1 MPNITFSVFEELGA
15 DGSLMVTARDDYLT
29 LGTAEL
35 ATRREGS
42 LALAAWSLR
51 SATAS
56 DLRMTEQQVGD
67 HIYAAVRRAGRSLDE
82 YQVAEGL
89 LARLGLML
97 DMKMTEQSVTVVSGS
112 EVTWCGWRIRGD
124 RVALLI
130 DDTLRGEAWT
140 LRQAIDAGLMVRYTL
155 AAGDEHLARV
165 ARAQALLDEATP
177 LAQAVEASCTGSSPR
192 AEAQAY
198 LRGRA
203 DNFIDELVEECRCT
217 YSDAMYR
224 DGTLTV
230 GSWSLEEERAEL
242 ADVIDGVESGEL
254 DSLAAA
260 LTALHDGGLTPVC
273 GDLPQEPALR
283 RAVIAAADERVAA
296 GDMEP
301 VAAAITELLAS
312 QSTEEAAQ

>member
-15 DGSLMVTARDDYLT
+15 DGSLMVTARDNYLV
-29 LGTAEL
+29 LGTTEL
-35 ATRREGS
+35 DTRREGS

-51 SATAS
+51 SVAAS

-82 YQVAEGL
+82 YKAAEGL

-97 DMKMTEQSVTVVSGS
+97 DMKMTEQTVTVMSGS
-112 EVTWCGWRIRGD
+112 EVTWNGWRIRGD

-165 ARAQALLDEATP
+165 ARAQAFMGEATP

-198 LRGRA
+198 LHGWA
-203 DNFIDELVEECRCT
+203 DNFIDELLEESRYT
-217 YSDAMYR
+217 YPDAVYR
-224 DGTLTV
+224 EGTLAL
-230 GSWSLEEERAEL
+230 GSWSIEEERDEL
-242 ADVIDGVESGEL
+242 ADVIDGVETGEL

-260 LTALHDGGLTPVC
+260 LVALHDGGLTPVC
-273 GDLPQEPALR
+273 GGMPQEPALR
-283 RAVIAAADERVAA
+283 RAVIAAADERTAT
-296 GDMEP
+296 GDLEP
-301 VAAAITELLAS
+301 VTAAITELLA
-312 QSTEEAAQ
+312 AQE

>member
-1 MPNITFSVFEELGA
+1 MPNVTFSVFEELGA
-15 DGSLMVTARDDYLT
+15 GNSLMVTARDDYRT

-35 ATRREGS
+35 DTRREGS
-42 LALAAWSLR
+42 LTLAAWSLH

-67 HIYAAVRRAGRSLDE
+67 NIYAAVRRAGRSLDE
-82 YQVAEGL
+82 YQAAEGL
-89 LARLGLML
+89 LARLALML
-97 DMKMTEQSVTVVSGS
+97 NMQMTEQSVTVVSGS

-155 AAGDEHLARV
+155 AAGDERLARV
-165 ARAQALLDEATP
+165 ARAQALLGEATP

-198 LRGRA
+198 LRGWA
-203 DNFIDELVEECRCT
+203 DNFIDELVEECR
-217 YSDAMYR
+217 YMYPDAMYR
-224 DGTLTV
+224 DGTLTL
-230 GSWSLEEERAEL
+230 GSWSIEEERTEL
-242 ADVIDGVESGEL
+242 AEVISGVETGEL

-260 LTALHDGGLTPVC
+260 LTALYDGGLTPVC

-283 RAVIAAADERVAA
+283 RAVIATADERTAT
-296 GDMEP
+296 GGMEP
-301 VAAAITELLAS
+301 GTAAIVELLA
-312 QSTEEAAQ
+312 AQE

>member
-1 MPNITFSVFEELGA
+1 MPNVTFSVFEELGA
-15 DGSLMVTARDDYLT
+15 GNSLMVTARDDYRT

-35 ATRREGS
+35 DTRREGS
-42 LALAAWSLR
+42 LTLAAWSLR

-67 HIYAAVRRAGRSLDE
+67 NIYAAVRRAGRSLDE
-82 YQVAEGL
+82 YQAAEGL

-97 DMKMTEQSVTVVSGS
+97 DMKMTEQSVTAVSGS

-165 ARAQALLDEATP
+165 ARAQALLGEATP

-198 LRGRA
+198 LRRWA
-203 DNFIDELVEECRCT
+203 DNYIDELIEESR
-217 YSDAMYR
+217 YVSPDAVYH
-224 DGTLTV
+224 DGTLTL
-230 GSWSLEEERAEL
+230 GAWSIEEERAEL
-242 ADVIDGVESGEL
+242 ADVIDGVETGEL

-260 LTALHDGGLTPVC
+260 LTALYDGGLTPVY
-273 GDLPQEPALR
+273 GGLPQEPALR

-296 GDMEP
+296 GDMEQ
-301 VAAAITELLAS
+301 VTAAITELLAS
-312 QSTEEAAQ
+312 QNIEEAAQ

>member
-1 MPNITFSVFEELGA
+1 MPNATFSVFEELGA
-15 DGSLMVTARDDYLT
+15 GNSLMVTARDDYRT

-35 ATRREGS
+35 DTRREGS
-42 LALAAWSLR
+42 LTLAAWSLR
-51 SATAS
+51 ALDMS
-56 DLRMTEQQVGD
+56 EQEVGD

-82 YQVAEGL
+82 YEAAEGL

-165 ARAQALLDEATP
+165 ARAQALLGEATP
-177 LAQAVEASCTGSSPR
+177 LAQVVEASCTGSSPR

-198 LRGRA
+198 LQGRA
-203 DNFIDELVEECRCT
+203 DNFIDELVEESR
-217 YSDAMYR
+217 YAYPDAMYR
-224 DGTLTV
+224 DGTLTL
-230 GSWSLEEERAEL
+230 GAWSIEEERAEL
-242 ADVIDGVESGEL
+242 AEVIDGVETGEL

-260 LTALHDGGLTPVC
+260 LTALYDGGLTPVC
-273 GDLPQEPALR
+273 GDMPQEPALR
-283 RAVIAAADERVAA
+283 RAVIAAADQRTAT
-296 GDMEP
+296 GGMEP
-301 VAAAITELLAS
+301 VTAAIVELLAS
-312 QSTEEAAQ
+312 QNIEEAAQ

>member
-1 MPNITFSVFEELGA
+1 MSKVQFSVFEELGA
-15 DGSLMVTARDDYLT
+15 DGSLMVTARDNYLV

-35 ATRREGS
+35 DTRREGS

-51 SATAS
+51 SVAAS

-82 YQVAEGL
+82 YQAAEGL
-89 LARLGLML
+89 LARLALML
-97 DMKMTEQSVTVVSGS
+97 NMQMTEQSVTVVSGS
-112 EVTWCGWRIRGD
+112 EVTWNGWRIRGD

-155 AAGDEHLARV
+155 AAGDERLARV
-165 ARAQALLDEATP
+165 ARAQALLGEATP

-192 AEAQAY
+192 AEAHAY

-203 DNFIDELVEECRCT
+203 DNFIDELLEESR
-217 YSDAMYR
+217 YVSPDAVYR
-224 DGTLTV
+224 DGTLTL
-230 GSWSLEEERAEL
+230 GEWSIGEERTEV
-242 ADVIDGVESGEL
+242 ADVIDGVETGEL

-260 LTALHDGGLTPVC
+260 LTALYDGGLTPVY
-273 GDLPQEPALR
+273 GGLPQEPALC

-296 GDMEP
+296 GDMEQ
-301 VAAAITELLAS
+301 VTAAIVELLAS
-312 QSTEEAAQ
+312 QNIEEAAQ

>member
-1 MPNITFSVFEELGA
+1 MPNVTFSVFEELGA
-15 DGSLMVTARDDYLT
+15 GSSLMVTARDDYMT

-35 ATRREGS
+35 DTRREGS
-42 LALAAWSLR
+42 LARAAWSLR
-51 SATAS
+51 ALNMS
-56 DLRMTEQQVGD
+56 EQQVGD
-67 HIYAAVRRAGRSLDE
+67 HIYAAVRRAGRNLDE
-82 YQVAEGL
+82 YEAAEGL

-97 DMKMTEQSVTVVSGS
+97 DLNMTEQAVTVISGS

-165 ARAQALLDEATP
+165 ARAQVLLDETAP
-177 LAQAVEASCTGSSPR
+177 LAQVVEASCTGSSPR
-192 AEAQAY
+192 AEVQAY
-198 LRGRA
+198 LQGWA
-203 DNFIDELVEECRCT
+203 DNYIDELLEESRYT
-217 YSDAMYR
+217 YPDAVYR
-224 DGTLTV
+224 DGTLTL
-230 GSWSLEEERAEL
+230 GSWSIEEERTEL
-242 ADVIDGVESGEL
+242 ADVIDGVETGEL

-260 LTALHDGGLTPVC
+260 LTALYDGGLTPVC

-283 RAVIAAADERVAA
+283 RAVIATADERTAT

-301 VAAAITELLAS
+301 VTAAITELLA
-312 QSTEEAAQ
+312 AQE

>member
-1 MPNITFSVFEELGA
+1 MPNATFSVFEELGA
-15 DGSLMVTARDDYLT
+15 GNSLMVTARDDYRT

-35 ATRREGS
+35 DTRREGS
-42 LALAAWSLR
+42 LTLAAWSLR
-51 SATAS
+51 ALDMS
-56 DLRMTEQQVGD
+56 EQEVGD

-82 YQVAEGL
+82 YEAAEGL

-140 LRQAIDAGLMVRYTL
+140 LRRAIDAGLMVRYTL

-165 ARAQALLDEATP
+165 ARAQALLDETTP

-198 LRGRA
+198 LRGWA
-203 DNFIDELVEECRCT
+203 DRFIDELVDECR
-217 YSDAMYR
+217 YVSPDAVYR
-224 DGTLTV
+224 DGTLTT
-230 GSWSLEEERAEL
+230 GSWSIEEERPEL
-242 ADVIDGVESGEL
+242 ADVIDGVETGEL

-260 LTALHDGGLTPVC
+260 LTALYDGGLTPVC

-283 RAVIAAADERVAA
+283 RAVIATADERTAT

-301 VAAAITELLAS
+301 VTAAITELLA
-312 QSTEEAAQ
+312 AQE

>member
-1 MPNITFSVFEELGA
+1 MSKVQFSVFEELGT
-15 DGSLMVTARDDYLT
+15 GNSLMVTARDNYLT

-35 ATRREGS
+35 DTRREGS
-42 LALAAWSLR
+42 LTLAAWSLR

-82 YQVAEGL
+82 YQAAEGL
-89 LARLGLML
+89 LARLTLML
-97 DMKMTEQSVTVVSGS
+97 GMKLTEPSVTVVSGS
-112 EVTWCGWRIRGD
+112 GVTWNGWRIRGD

-165 ARAQALLDEATP
+165 ARAQALLGEATP
-177 LAQAVEASCTGSSPR
+177 LAQAVEASCSGSSPR

-198 LRGRA
+198 LRGWA
-203 DNFIDELVEECRCT
+203 DNFIDELVEESRYT
-217 YSDAMYR
+217 YPDAVYR
-224 DGTLTV
+224 DGTLTL
-230 GSWSLEEERAEL
+230 GSWSIEEERAEL
-242 ADVIDGVESGEL
+242 AEVISGVETGEL

-260 LTALHDGGLTPVC
+260 LTALYDGGLTPVC

-283 RAVIAAADERVAA
+283 RAVIAAADERTAT
-296 GDMEP
+296 GGMEP
-301 VAAAITELLAS
+301 GTAAIVELLA
-312 QSTEEAAQ
+312 AQE